1 MAAMARRGA
10 GWVTNIGQGGTA
22 EPLAA
27 EGRLA
32 ELAVAAAAT
41 LGADHAGVDLIAGRG
56 GELQIL
62 EVNSM
67 PAWQGLQGVSREDIA
82 FLLAE
87 DLARRLRQSQ

>member
-1 MAAMARRGA
+1 MARRGA

-32 ELAVAAAAT
+32 ELAVAAAAAV
-41 LGADHAGVDLIAGRG
+41 GADHAGVDLIAGRD
-56 GELQIL
+56 GELRIL

-67 PAWQGLQGVSREDIA
+67 PAWQGLQGVTSEDIA
-82 FLLAE
+82 LHVAG
-87 DLARRLRQSQ
+87 DLARLRRSRRRAS